1 MAKNE
6 ILIQIKNAEANAH
19 SIIEDAKSK
28 ARDDVVNAKAEA
40 RSIIKDAEESAA
52 DHASSII
59 AAAEKDLAQ
68 KRAGLIT
75 QGNADA
81 KVTIETANENIA
93 KAVDFLVGDFERATH
108 AGA

>member
-1 MAKNE
+1 MAKND
-6 ILIQIKNAEANAH
+6 ILIQIKDAEANAH

-28 ARDDVVNAKAEA
+28 AHDNVVNARSKA
-40 RSIIKDAEESAA
+40 RSIIKDAEEEAIE
-52 DHASSII
+52 HANNII

-68 KRAGLIT
+68 KRAGLIM

-81 KVTIETANENIA
+81 KVTVDKANKNIA
-93 KAVDFLVGDFERATH
+93 SAVEFLVGDFERATH

>member
-1 MAKNE
+1 MAKND
-6 ILIQIKNAEANAH
+6 ILIQIKDAEANAH

-28 ARDDVVNAKAEA
+28 ARDDVVNARSKA
-40 RSIIKDAEESAA
+40 RSIIKDAEEAA
-52 DHASSII
+52 AEHANNII
-59 AAAEKDLAQ
+59 AAAENNLAQ
-68 KRAGLIT
+68 KRAKLIA

-81 KVTIETANENIA
+81 KVTIDKANENIA